1 MLKEPAVDT
10 DTVELEVPVLDAE
23 MQQIADERQAQRMEA
38 YNSPKRSNEENEKL
52 RQKSLANRRFDWA
65 VMAGEFEAVQ
75 QVYGTE
81 QALSNFAF
89 EIAVTICVQ
98 FAPGCHGLIMNDG
111 SPEMQ
116 KIIGQLVNQ
125 GEDNIRP
132 SDPIP
137 RDERA
142 TFSPAAPSP
151 ETTPASDPS

>member
-1 MLKEPAVDT
+1 MAEENVGTDVYVEPAQ
-10 DTVELEVPVLDAE
+10 LAE
-23 MQQIADERQAQRMEA
+23 FEEIRKEREAMEMAA
-38 YNSPKRSNEENEKL
+38 YNAPKRSDEENEKL
-52 RQKSLANRRFDWA
+52 RQKHLANRRFDWA
-65 VMAGEFEAVQ
+65 MMAAEFESVQ

-132 SDPIP
+132 SDPVP

-151 ETTPASDPS
+151 ETTTASSPS